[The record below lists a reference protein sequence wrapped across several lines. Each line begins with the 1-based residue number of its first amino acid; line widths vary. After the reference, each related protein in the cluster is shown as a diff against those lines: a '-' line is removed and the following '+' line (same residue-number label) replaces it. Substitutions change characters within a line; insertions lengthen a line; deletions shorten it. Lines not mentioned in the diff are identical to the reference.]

1 MLSLTVLL
9 VICALAT
16 GQGEW
21 TDESTEDERYLG
33 IAWDAASSV
42 VNADVTE
49 GRFMVPKKLITVR
62 KMVIADVVVVDIKA
76 LFHEAW
82 CGPWDGNSL
91 EDICESMCPLYYGGA
106 QATYEIYSRG
116 GVLNATKLEDVIANP
131 SLI

>member
-21 TDESTEDERYLG
+21 TDESTEDERYL
-33 IAWDAASSV
+33 
-42 VNADVTE
+42 
-49 GRFMVPKKLITVR
+49 LITVR